1 MTERSNL
8 LLKKPQ
14 PEFQRKKGGD
24 AEDDDEVIM
33 EEEDEEEEEEE
44 ELDIQENNDM
54 DSQTGVTVSK
64 PVKIPSLPTQKYIES
79 IDLEPGV
86 ATIRLKLPLN
96 SKKILMTK

>member
-14 PEFQRKKGGD
+14 PEFQRKKGED
-24 AEDDDEVIM
+24 AEDDDEVLM
-33 EEEDEEEEEEE
+33 EEEDEEEEE

-54 DSQTGVTVSK
+54 DSQTGVSVSK
-64 PVKIPSLPTQKYIES
+64 PIKIPSLPTQKYIES

>member
-14 PEFQRKKGGD
+14 PEFQRKKGED
-24 AEDDDEVIM
+24 AEDDDEVLM
-33 EEEDEEEEEEE
+33 EEDEEEE

-54 DSQTGVTVSK
+54 DSQTGVSVSK
-64 PVKIPSLPTQKYIES
+64 TIKIPSLPTQKYIES